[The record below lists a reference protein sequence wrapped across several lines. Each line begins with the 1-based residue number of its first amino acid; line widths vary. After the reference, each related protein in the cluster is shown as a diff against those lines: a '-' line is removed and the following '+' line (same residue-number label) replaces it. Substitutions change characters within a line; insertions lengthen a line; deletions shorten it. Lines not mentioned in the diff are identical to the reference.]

1 MATLRDILITV
12 GVDVDT
18 SDIER
23 FDDVID
29 GAKQRAQGFNRTLAG
44 MGRSMTAFGQQMSL
58 FVTLP
63 IVGAS
68 AAMFKLAADA
78 EETASKFDVVFGS
91 VQDAADATAKNL
103 VDNFGLATSQAKQLL
118 GDTGDLLTG
127 FNFSGESALGLS
139 KQVQELAVDLAS
151 FTNVEGGAAR
161 ASQALTK
168 ALLGERESVKELGIA
183 ILEEDVKARVKQLEA
198 AGRFTDESLR
208 QRKAIATLAIA
219 QEQSKNAIGD
229 FARTSGSTA
238 NQIRLMTRD
247 ARELAVELGTQLIPI
262 GRSLVL
268 TAREWLASFRDLSP
282 EQKQTIVNMALTV
295 AAIGPVIFIIG
306 KMITA
311 LVALQQAAVFIAT
324 LAGAYNLA
332 GRAALIAQVKM
343 FLIPLAIFAIAAAI
357 ALLIEDFIV
366 FARGGESATGRVIDG
381 LRAMKN
387 SVILLGGALLLM
399 AGFIVL
405 PFAIVPGLILL
416 AVAVI
421 GTAAALII
429 KNWEAIKEFFVD
441 MATTIGEVATSM
453 WDGFVQGASD
463 AVDSVAKFFED
474 LPARINRFVAES
486 AIGRLLNFGV
496 RGGVQQI
503 PGVDPLPTAAAI
515 NGPGGISSQT
525 SNTNRTTNVNTRI
538 ELTVPAGTPESQMD
552 FIERAAESAFD
563 RQFDQRMRSAA
574 IDSGGG

>member
-1 MATLRDILITV
+1 
-12 GVDVDT
+12 
-18 SDIER
+18 
-23 FDDVID
+23 
-29 GAKQRAQGFNRTLAG
+29 
-44 MGRSMTAFGQQMSL
+44 
-58 FVTLP
+58 
-63 IVGAS
+63 
-68 AAMFKLAADA
+68 
-78 EETASKFDVVFGS
+78 
-91 VQDAADATAKNL
+91 
-103 VDNFGLATSQAKQLL
+103 
-118 GDTGDLLTG
+118 
-127 FNFSGESALGLS
+127 
-139 KQVQELAVDLAS
+139 
-151 FTNVEGGAAR
+151 
-161 ASQALTK
+161 
-168 ALLGERESVKELGIA
+168 
-183 ILEEDVKARVKQLEA
+183 
-198 AGRFTDESLR
+198 
-208 QRKAIATLAIA
+208 
-219 QEQSKNAIGD
+219 
-229 FARTSGSTA
+229 
-238 NQIRLMTRD
+238 
-247 ARELAVELGTQLIPI
+247 
-262 GRSLVL
+262 
-268 TAREWLASFRDLSP
+268 
-282 EQKQTIVNMALTV
+282 
-295 AAIGPVIFIIG
+295 
-306 KMITA
+306 
-311 LVALQQAAVFIAT
+311 
-324 LAGAYNLA
+324 
-332 GRAALIAQVKM
+332 M